1 MATDSK
7 GSRKAKDGK
16 SKEKKAKRAA
26 GPDSRTK
33 AERQAE
39 KLAKSLGES
48 AQHVWLAGI
57 GALGRAQVEG
67 SRLFASLVEEGE
79 ELERRARTA
88 ASHRADDVMA
98 AVGTGMDDVRGKAED
113 TWERWE
119 KALDERMQRTLS
131 RMGVPSRDDVAELE
145 RKVGALE
152 AELRRERA
160 ASARKA
166 AARKTAV
173 RKAPATLR
181 TAAVQTAATA
191 RKKSAGTTGTA
202 AKSAR

>member
-7 GSRKAKDGK
+7 GKAKDGK

-26 GPDSRTK
+26 GPGGGK
-33 AERQAE
+33 KVERQAE
-39 KLAKSLGES
+39 KLARSLGES
-48 AQHVWLAGI
+48 AQHVWMAGI
-57 GALGRAQVEG
+57 GALGRAQTEG

-88 ASHRADDVMA
+88 ASDRADDVME
-98 AVGTGMDDVRGKAED
+98 AVGSGVDDVRGRAED

-119 KALDERMQRTLS
+119 KALDERMQRALS
-131 RMGVPSRDDVAELE
+131 RMGVPSRDDVSELE
-145 RKVGALE
+145 RKVGTLE

-166 AARKTAV
+166 AARKTAP
-173 RKAPATLR
+173 RKTPAT
-181 TAAVQTAATA
+181 TKTAAT
-191 RKKSAGTTGTA
+191 KKA
-202 AKSAR
+202 ASRG

>member
-7 GSRKAKDGK
+7 GKAKDGK

-26 GPDSRTK
+26 GPGGGK
-33 AERQAE
+33 KVERQAE
-39 KLAKSLGES
+39 KLARSLGES

-57 GALGRAQVEG
+57 GALGRAQTEG

-79 ELERRARTA
+79 ELERGARTA
-88 ASHRADDVMA
+88 ASDRADDVME
-98 AVGTGMDDVRGKAED
+98 AVGSGVDDVRGRAED

-119 KALDERMQRTLS
+119 KALDERMQRALS
-131 RMGVPSRDDVAELE
+131 RMGVPSRDDVSELE

-166 AARKTAV
+166 AARKTAP
-173 RKAPATLR
+173 RKTPAT
-181 TAAVQTAATA
+181 TKTAAT
-191 RKKSAGTTGTA
+191 KKA
-202 AKSAR
+202 ASRG

>member
-7 GSRKAKDGK
+7 GKAKDGK

-26 GPDSRTK
+26 GPGGGK
-33 AERQAE
+33 KVERQAE
-39 KLAKSLGES
+39 KLARSLGES

-57 GALGRAQVEG
+57 GALGRAQTEG

-88 ASHRADDVMA
+88 ASDR
-98 AVGTGMDDVRGKAED
+98 VRGRAED

-119 KALDERMQRTLS
+119 KALDERMQRALS
-131 RMGVPSRDDVAELE
+131 RMGVPSRDDVSELE

-166 AARKTAV
+166 AARKTAP
-173 RKAPATLR
+173 RKTPAT
-181 TAAVQTAATA
+181 TKTAAT
-191 RKKSAGTTGTA
+191 KKA
-202 AKSAR
+202 ASRG

>member
-7 GSRKAKDGK
+7 GTTKANDGK

-26 GPDSRTK
+26 GPGGGTK

-57 GALGRAQVEG
+57 GALGRAQSEG

-88 ASHRADDVMA
+88 AAGRADDVME
-98 AVGTGMDDVRGKAED
+98 AVGSGVDDVRGKAED
-113 TWERWE
+113 TWDRWE

-131 RMGVPSRDDVAELE
+131 RMGVPSRDDVSELE

-166 AARKTAV
+166 AARKTAP
-173 RKAPATLR
+173 RKTPATSR
-181 TAAVQTAATA
+181 TAATKKTAS
-191 RKKSAGTTGTA
+191 RG
-202 AKSAR
+202 